1 MVVGME
7 EGALRLEPQAYGAT
21 IGIPGARGM
30 GFRVAAVCAALV
42 SLLAVSCA
50 LLMSGFDAAV
60 PSRGLPGFELSLNSA
75 METFFQNT
83 AARERKEAAA
93 QRLTVQQLSF
103 APSHAKR
110 HIQHFA
116 QTAAKPASTR
126 SHTAVTPPAT
136 STHKTPTLLTKKG
149 ERAHDDAPRTAAK
162 AAHIQTNDRD
172 KFLHKLEEEHAQ
184 PRTAQMEGLA
194 TKPSGMHGLDN
205 KPWAAPSSDF
215 QVKKARRPQA
225 SPATRKKADFD
236 VSFPLQ
242 GNLPCRNFLPG
253 AF

>member
-1 MVVGME
+1 MVGME

-50 LLMSGFDAAV
+50 LLMSGFDAAQ

-93 QRLTVQQLSF
+93 QRLTVRQLSF
-103 APSHAKR
+103 APSPAKQ
-110 HIQHFA
+110 HTQHFA
-116 QTAAKPASTR
+116 HTAAAAAKPASTR
-126 SHTAVTPPAT
+126 SHAVTPAAP
-136 STHKTPTLLTKKG
+136 STHKASTLPTKKG
-149 ERAHDDAPRTAAK
+149 ERAHDDASRSAAK
-162 AAHIQTNDRD
+162 AHVQNDRD
-172 KFLHKLEEEHAQ
+172 KFLHALREEHAQ

-215 QVKKARRPQA
+215 QVKKTLRPQA
-225 SPATRKKADFD
+225 SPTTRKKADFD

-242 GNLPCRNFLPG
+242 GNLPCRNLLPE
-253 AF
+253 AL